1 MPDEKR
7 KAEALASMHMFSE
20 AAEVAA
26 QSKDSALLS
35 RIQGMVG
42 NAAPL
47 HSAISQLKDRINFG
61 RQ

>member
-7 KAEALASMHMFSE
+7 KAEALAGMRMFSE

-26 QSKDSALLS
+26 QSKDSDLLS
-35 RIQGMVG
+35 RIQGMVS
-42 NAAPL
+42 NTAPL
-47 HSAISQLKDRINFG
+47 HSAISQLKDRISFS